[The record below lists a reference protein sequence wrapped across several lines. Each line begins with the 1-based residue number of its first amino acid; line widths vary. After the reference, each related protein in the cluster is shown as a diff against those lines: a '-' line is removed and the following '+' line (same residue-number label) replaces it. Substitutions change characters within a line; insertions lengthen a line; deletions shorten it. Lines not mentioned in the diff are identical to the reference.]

1 MKGVVMDKSGK
12 SYIVLTEKGDY
23 IRKKLNKNYE
33 LGEEINVVSTS
44 FDYKSF
50 SAAAAVLILVG
61 ILAFNMLLIP
71 YGYAEVAINPSVE
84 LGYNRLY
91 NVVKYKGLNEDGVEL
106 LKSIKKLKGMQVEE
120 AIDYLVKEADEKG
133 YMSETEENYVVVA
146 YTSKNGE
153 VDKELE
159 IKVNEKIKNVG
170 TEVALMNMEKNHYG
184 EIREKKENPA
194 IEGLKEKLI
203 EDITLLKYV
212 GINPVVVHGGG
223 PAINKTLDRLNIE
236 SNFID
241 GLRVTDKDTMEI
253 VEMVLSAQIN
263 KEIVALMNKM
273 QAKAVGISGKDGS
286 LIRAKKKEFSDPAKD
301 LGFVGE
307 VDQINP
313 ELVEKLI
320 EDGYIPV
327 IAPVGVNEKGETLN
341 INADSVAGELAAA
354 LKAEKLIYLTDV
366 DGIRYDAA
374 DESTRVSQ
382 LTFSEIKE
390 WIADGKIK
398 VGMLPKVEGCMQAV
412 ESGVIRTHI
421 LNGLVAHPLLLEIFT
436 DQGVGTMILKD

>member
-1 MKGVVMDKSGK
+1 MEALPYFKDFFGK
-12 SYIVLTEKGDY
+12 TFVIK
-23 IRKKLNKNYE
+23 
-33 LGEEINVVSTS
+33 
-44 FDYKSF
+44 
-50 SAAAAVLILVG
+50 
-61 ILAFNMLLIP
+61 
-71 YGYAEVAINPSVE
+71 YGGSIMADAE
-84 LGYNRLY
+84 
-91 NVVKYKGLNEDGVEL
+91 
-106 LKSIKKLKGMQVEE
+106 
-120 AIDYLVKEADEKG
+120 
-133 YMSETEENYVVVA
+133 
-146 YTSKNGE
+146 
-153 VDKELE
+153 
-159 IKVNEKIKNVG
+159 
-170 TEVALMNMEKNHYG
+170 
-184 EIREKKENPA
+184 
-194 IEGLKEKLI
+194 LKEKLI

-223 PAINKTLDRLNIE
+223 QAINKTLDRLNIE

-366 DGIRYDAA
+366 DGIRYDAE

-382 LTFSEIKE
+382 LKFSEIKE

-398 VGMLPKVEGCMQAV
+398 GGMLPKVEGCMQAV

>member
-1 MKGVVMDKSGK
+1 MAD
-12 SYIVLTEKGDY
+12 
-23 IRKKLNKNYE
+23 
-33 LGEEINVVSTS
+33 
-44 FDYKSF
+44 
-50 SAAAAVLILVG
+50 
-61 ILAFNMLLIP
+61 
-71 YGYAEVAINPSVE
+71 AE
-84 LGYNRLY
+84 
-91 NVVKYKGLNEDGVEL
+91 
-106 LKSIKKLKGMQVEE
+106 
-120 AIDYLVKEADEKG
+120 
-133 YMSETEENYVVVA
+133 
-146 YTSKNGE
+146 
-153 VDKELE
+153 
-159 IKVNEKIKNVG
+159 
-170 TEVALMNMEKNHYG
+170 
-184 EIREKKENPA
+184 
-194 IEGLKEKLI
+194 LKEKLI

-223 PAINKTLDRLNIE
+223 QAINKTLDRLNIE

-354 LKAEKLIYLTDV
+354 LKAYHL
-366 DGIRYDAA
+366 
-374 DESTRVSQ
+374 
-382 LTFSEIKE
+382 
-390 WIADGKIK
+390 
-398 VGMLPKVEGCMQAV
+398 
-412 ESGVIRTHI
+412 
-421 LNGLVAHPLLLEIFT
+421 
-436 DQGVGTMILKD
+436 

>member
-1 MKGVVMDKSGK
+1 MAD
-12 SYIVLTEKGDY
+12 
-23 IRKKLNKNYE
+23 
-33 LGEEINVVSTS
+33 
-44 FDYKSF
+44 
-50 SAAAAVLILVG
+50 
-61 ILAFNMLLIP
+61 
-71 YGYAEVAINPSVE
+71 AE
-84 LGYNRLY
+84 
-91 NVVKYKGLNEDGVEL
+91 
-106 LKSIKKLKGMQVEE
+106 
-120 AIDYLVKEADEKG
+120 
-133 YMSETEENYVVVA
+133 
-146 YTSKNGE
+146 
-153 VDKELE
+153 
-159 IKVNEKIKNVG
+159 
-170 TEVALMNMEKNHYG
+170 
-184 EIREKKENPA
+184 
-194 IEGLKEKLI
+194 LKEKLI

-223 PAINKTLDRLNIE
+223 QAINKTLDRLNIE

-354 LKAEKLIYLTDV
+354 
-366 DGIRYDAA
+366 
-374 DESTRVSQ
+374 
-382 LTFSEIKE
+382 
-390 WIADGKIK
+390 
-398 VGMLPKVEGCMQAV
+398 
-412 ESGVIRTHI
+412 
-421 LNGLVAHPLLLEIFT
+421 
-436 DQGVGTMILKD
+436 

>member
-1 MKGVVMDKSGK
+1 M
-12 SYIVLTEKGDY
+12 EKL
-23 IRKKLNKNYE
+23 IEKAN
-33 LGEEINVVSTS
+33 
-44 FDYKSF
+44 
-50 SAAAAVLILVG
+50 VLIEAL
-61 ILAFNMLLIP
+61 P
-71 YGYAEVAINPSVE
+71 YFKDFFGKTFVIKYGGSIMADAE
-84 LGYNRLY
+84 
-91 NVVKYKGLNEDGVEL
+91 
-106 LKSIKKLKGMQVEE
+106 
-120 AIDYLVKEADEKG
+120 
-133 YMSETEENYVVVA
+133 
-146 YTSKNGE
+146 
-153 VDKELE
+153 
-159 IKVNEKIKNVG
+159 
-170 TEVALMNMEKNHYG
+170 
-184 EIREKKENPA
+184 
-194 IEGLKEKLI
+194 LKEKLI

-223 PAINKTLDRLNIE
+223 QAINKTLDRLNIE

-398 VGMLPKVEGCMQAV
+398 GGMLPKVEGCMQAV